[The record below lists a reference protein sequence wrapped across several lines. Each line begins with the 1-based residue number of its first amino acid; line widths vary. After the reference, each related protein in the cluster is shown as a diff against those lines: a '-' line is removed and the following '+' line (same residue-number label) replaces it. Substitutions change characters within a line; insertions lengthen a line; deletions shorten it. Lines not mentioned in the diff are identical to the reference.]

1 MPNFLP
7 TLGSEDLN
15 IIFAT
20 FITVEKKF
28 CKKIIKENFIKEV
41 EVGSGSDFLPRGSGS
56 GSGSGFLKSTGSGSG
71 SGSGKVLGLGTLVRS
86 VGRCHMPRP
95 G

>member
-1 MPNFLP
+1 MLTFEKFLP

-28 CKKIIKENFIKEV
+28 CNKIIKEKFIKEV
-41 EVGSGSDFLPRGSGS
+41 EVGSGTGSAFLLRGSGS

-71 SGSGKVLGLGTLVRS
+71 SGSGFF
-86 VGRCHMPRP
+86 
-95 G
+95 